1 MYRDIGKEV
10 VKIYGYIDGMNLV
23 QSIIAAVLMLEVVCL
38 AAALVVFLYVRVHR
52 RVKEWRTR
60 ILAMV
65 AGLCLLIGALMLI
78 FPHLFCIFANMAD
91 QSGNIGIMQFAFVVL
106 IFVPMMLIGEYAT
119 DVLVILPTLIC
130 PVFLVASVILWI
142 KPLKKS
148 FAQQEKAPEQIK
160 NDQE

>member
-1 MYRDIGKEV
+1 MFRDIGKEV
-10 VKIYGYIDGMNLV
+10 VKIYGYIDGMNLA
-23 QSIIAAVLMLEVVCL
+23 QSIIAAVLMLAVVCL

-60 ILAMV
+60 ILAMA

-78 FPHLFCIFANMAD
+78 F
-91 QSGNIGIMQFAFVVL
+91 
-106 IFVPMMLIGEYAT
+106 VPMMLVGEYAT

-160 NDQE
+160 HDQE

>member
-10 VKIYGYIDGMNLV
+10 VKIFGYIEGMNLA
-23 QSIIAAVLMLEVVCL
+23 QSIIVAVLMLAVVCL
-38 AAALVVFLYVRVHR
+38 AAALVVFLYVRVHS

-60 ILAMV
+60 ISAMV
-65 AGLCLLIGALMLI
+65 AGLCLLIGVLMLV
-78 FPHLFCIFANMAD
+78 FPHLFGIFANMAD
-91 QSGNIGIMQFAFVVL
+91 QSGSTGVMQFAFVVL

-119 DVLVILPTLIC
+119 DVLMILPTLIC

-148 FAQQEKAPEQIK
+148 FAQQEKVPEQIK
-160 NDQE
+160 KDEE